1 MQENYDRLIF
11 PGRFQPLHIG
21 HIKAIEYALSIS
33 KEIIIV
39 VGSAQESYTI
49 KNPLTAGER
58 IEIIK
63 NVLLKEFGEDYCKRI
78 YIVPIMDI
86 EMNKVWVQ
94 YLKML
99 LPEFDGVV
107 SGNSLVLNL
116 FRDMGLKAIMQPMFN
131 RNLCS
136 GTNIRNEIIEG
147 RDDWKKCVPNYLYE
161 ILDKYHF
168 VERLRSLSKSD

>member
-1 MQENYDRLIF
+1 VQENYNRLIF

-21 HIKAIEYALSIS
+21 HIKAIEYALNLS
-33 KEIIIV
+33 KELIIV

-63 NVLLKEFGEDYCKRI
+63 SVLAREFGYDYCQRI

-116 FRDMGLKAIMQPMFN
+116 FKDMGLKAIMQPMFN

-136 GTNIRNEIIEG
+136 GTNIRNSIIEG
-147 RDDWKKCVPNYLYE
+147 NDDWRKCIPDYLYE
-161 ILDKYHF
+161 ILEKYNF
-168 VERLRSLSKSD
+168 IERLKSLSRGD